1 MYAADPAPDS
11 TFISRAAAAS
21 LMAVSGTSATRRS
34 SGAVS
39 LGVPTFTSCGLYPI
53 GGLNTGFGLHVR
65 VKSQSAADD
74 QVTNQIINDLT
85 IQAATVNGSGSQT
98 ANLILTR
105 AIFHMGIPVAP
116 KNVFPSNIEGLPTW
130 YQLRVTPQGHMAR
143 RDQVDIL
150 IAFNP
155 ATWHQDLRTV
165 RPGGVVV
172 HEEVFSTAD
181 ARPDVTYYPVPFSK
195 LAKSKIQNDTLRKQL
210 ANMIYVGVVA
220 GLLGIPWD
228 ALEHAVTRQFL
239 SKPKAVPLNLDAIKV
254 GFDYWQDNFS
264 KKDPYRLE
272 AMSGVVDQKVLVEG
286 NQAAAL
292 GALMGGVTVA
302 AWYPI
307 TPSSS
312 LCENL
317 IAYAERFRTD
327 PETGEKRIAV
337 VQAED
342 ELAAVGMA
350 IGAGW
355 AGARAMTSTSGPG
368 ISLMAEFA
376 GLGYYA
382 EVPVVI
388 FDIQRIGPSTGLP
401 TRTSQADVGFAYTL
415 SHGDTK
421 HLVLLPGT
429 VEECYEFARDAF
441 DYADRFQTP
450 VFVLSD
456 LDLGMNL
463 WMTPAFTYPD
473 KPFDRGKV
481 LSKADLER
489 LAGEWARY
497 RDVDGDGVPFR
508 TLPGTDH
515 PAAGYFTRG
524 SGHDEHA
531 RNTESAEAYAA
542 NMDRLSRKFETAR
555 AALPAPVIDE
565 STGSKIGLIAFGSTH
580 AAVLESRSALEA
592 AKLPVDYLRIRALPL
607 SAQVVEFV
615 SRHERVYVI
624 EQNRDGQVYDLL
636 RLALPPALVDRLRSI
651 RHYDGQPI
659 PADAI
664 TEPLLESEAIP
675 A

>member
-1 MYAADPAPDS
+1 MTDP
-11 TFISRAAAAS
+11 I
-21 LMAVSGTSATRRS
+21 V
-34 SGAVS
+34 
-39 LGVPTFTSCGLYPI
+39 
-53 GGLNTGFGLHVR
+53 
-65 VKSQSAADD
+65 
-74 QVTNQIINDLT
+74 NDLT

-98 ANLILTR
+98 ANLVLTR

-130 YQLRVTPQGHMAR
+130 YQLRITPEGHMAR
-143 RDQVDIL
+143 SDKVDVL
-150 IAFNP
+150 VAFNV
-155 ATWHQDLRTV
+155 ATWREDLKTV
-165 RPGGVVV
+165 RQGGVVV
-172 HEEVFSTAD
+172 HEEAFSTAD
-181 ARPDVTYYPVPFSK
+181 ARTDVTYYAVPFAK
-195 LAKSKIQNDTLRKQL
+195 LAKSKIQSDTLRKQL

-220 GLLGIPWD
+220 GVLGIPWESI
-228 ALEHAVTRQFL
+228 EHAVRRQFL
-239 SKPKAVPLNLDAIKV
+239 AKPKAVPVNLDAIKV

-264 KKDPYRLE
+264 KQDPYRLQP
-272 AMSGVVDQKVLVEG
+272 MTGVVEGKVLVEG

-292 GALMGGVTVA
+292 GALMGGVTVV

-312 LCENL
+312 LCEYV
-317 IAYAERFRTD
+317 IAYSDRFRTGSNN
-327 PETGEKRIAV
+327 GEKRISV

-368 ISLMAEFA
+368 ISLMAEFS
-376 GLGYYA
+376 GLAYYA

-401 TRTSQADVGFAYTL
+401 TRTSQGDLAFVYTL

-441 DYADRFQTP
+441 DYSDRFQTP

-463 WMTPAFTYPD
+463 WMTPEFKYPE

-481 LSKADLER
+481 LTKDDLEK
-489 LAGEWARY
+489 LAGDWGRY
-497 RDVDGDGVPFR
+497 RDVDGDGVTFR

-524 SGHDEHA
+524 SGHDEMA
-531 RNTESAEAYAA
+531 RYTEGADAYAR
-542 NMDRLSRKFETAR
+542 NMDRLTRKLETAR
-555 AALPAPVIDE
+555 HALPGPVIDE
-565 STGSKIGLIAFGSTH
+565 SGQKVGLIAFGSTH
-580 AAVLESRSALEA
+580 AAVVEA
-592 AKLPVDYLRIRALPL
+592 REAVSVDYLRVRALPL
-607 SAQVVEFV
+607 SDDVARFV
-615 SRHERVYVI
+615 ARHERVYIV
-624 EQNRDGQVYDLL
+624 EQNRDGQLFDLV
-636 RLALPPALVDRLRSI
+636 RLALPPELVDRVRSI
-651 RHYDGQPI
+651 RHYNGQPI
-659 PADAI
+659 PAAAI
-664 TEPLLESEAIP
+664 IEPLSSQEMVP

>member
-1 MYAADPAPDS
+1 M
-11 TFISRAAAAS
+11 T
-21 LMAVSGTSATRRS
+21 
-34 SGAVS
+34 
-39 LGVPTFTSCGLYPI
+39 
-53 GGLNTGFGLHVR
+53 
-65 VKSQSAADD
+65 Q
-74 QVTNQIINDLT
+74 QIINDLT

-98 ANLILTR
+98 ANLVLTR

-130 YQLRVTPQGHMAR
+130 YQLRVTPEGHMAR
-143 RDQVDIL
+143 SDKVDIL

-155 ATWHQDLRTV
+155 ATWHQDLTTV
-165 RPGGVVV
+165 RAGGVVI

-181 ARPDVTYYPVPFSK
+181 VRADVVYYPVPFSK
-195 LAKSKIQNDTLRKQL
+195 LAKSKIQSDTLRKQL
-210 ANMIYVGVVA
+210 ANMLYVGVVA
-220 GLLGIPWD
+220 GLLGIPWE
-228 ALEHAVTRQFL
+228 ALEHAVKRQFL
-239 SKPKAVPLNLDAIKV
+239 SKPKAVQVNLDAIKV
-254 GFDYWQDNFS
+254 GYDYWQDNFS
-264 KKDPYRLE
+264 KTDAYRLE
-272 AMSGVVDQKVLVEG
+272 PMSGVVDGKVLVEG

-327 PETGEKRIAV
+327 PKTGQKLISV

-355 AGARAMTSTSGPG
+355 AGARSMTSTSGPG

-376 GLGYYA
+376 GLAYYA

-401 TRTSQADVGFAYTL
+401 TRTSQADVAFAFTL
-415 SHGDTK
+415 SHGDTR
-421 HLVLLPGT
+421 HIVLLPGT

-463 WMTPAFTYPD
+463 WMTPEFKYPE
-473 KPFDRGKV
+473 KPFDRGKI
-481 LSKADLER
+481 LSKQDLEK
-489 LAGEWARY
+489 LAGEWGRY
-497 RDVDGDGVPFR
+497 KDVDGDGVTYR

-524 SGHDEHA
+524 SGHDEFA
-531 RNTESAEAYAA
+531 RYTESAEAYAR
-542 NMDRLSRKFETAR
+542 NMDRLTHKLETAR
-555 AALPAPVIDE
+555 GELPAPVLDE
-565 STGSKIGLIAFGSTH
+565 SSNSAVGLIAFGSTH
-580 AAVLESRSALEA
+580 AAVVEAREALA
-592 AKLPVDYLRIRALPL
+592 AAGTPVDYLRLRALPV
-607 SAQVVEFV
+607 SDEVAAFV
-615 SRHERVYVI
+615 SRHERVYVV
-624 EQNRDGQVYDLL
+624 EQNRDGQVYDIV
-636 RLALPPALVDRLRSI
+636 RLALPPELVGRVHSI
-651 RHYDGQPI
+651 RHYNGQPI
-659 PADAI
+659 PAAAI
-664 TEPLLESEAIP
+664 TEPLQQAEAVP

>member
-1 MYAADPAPDS
+1 
-11 TFISRAAAAS
+11 
-21 LMAVSGTSATRRS
+21 VTS
-34 SGAVS
+34 
-39 LGVPTFTSCGLYPI
+39 
-53 GGLNTGFGLHVR
+53 
-65 VKSQSAADD
+65 
-74 QVTNQIINDLT
+74 QITNDLT

-172 HEEVFSTAD
+172 HEEVYSNAD
-181 ARPDVTYYPVPFSK
+181 VRGDVTYYPVPFSK

-220 GLLGIPWD
+220 GLLGIPWES
-228 ALEHAVTRQFL
+228 LEHAVKRQFL
-239 SKPKAVPLNLDAIKV
+239 SKPKAVQVNLDAIKV
-254 GFDYWQDNFS
+254 GYDYWQDNFS

-272 AMSGVVDQKVLVEG
+272 PMTGVVDNKVLVEG

-317 IAYAERFRTD
+317 IAYSERFRTD
-327 PETGEKRIAV
+327 PKTGEKRIAV

-342 ELAAVGMA
+342 ELAAIGMA

-401 TRTSQADVGFAYTL
+401 TRTSQADVAFAYTL

-429 VEECYEFARDAF
+429 VEECYEFGRDAF

-463 WMTPAFTYPD
+463 WMTPEFKYPD

-497 RDVDGDGVPFR
+497 RDVDGDGVPYR

-515 PAAGYFTRG
+515 PAAGFFTRG

-531 RNTESAEAYAA
+531 RYTESAEAYAA
-542 NMDRLSRKFETAR
+542 NMDRLARKFETAR
-555 AALPAPVIDE
+555 AALPAPIVDE
-565 STGSKIGLIAFGSTH
+565 SAQSRIGLIAFGSTH
-580 AAVLESRSALEA
+580 AAVVEARQALEA
-592 AKLPVDYLRIRALPL
+592 AERSVDYLRVRALPL
-607 SAQVVEFV
+607 SAEVVAFV
-615 SRHERVYVI
+615 SRHERVYVV
-624 EQNRDGQVYDLL
+624 EQNRDGQVFDLI
-636 RLALPPALVDRLRSI
+636 RLALPPELVDRLRSI
-651 RHYDGQPI
+651 RYYDGQPI

-664 TEPLLESEAIP
+664 IEPLLESEAVP

>member
-1 MYAADPAPDS
+1 M
-11 TFISRAAAAS
+11 TE
-21 LMAVSGTSATRRS
+21 
-34 SGAVS
+34 
-39 LGVPTFTSCGLYPI
+39 PI
-53 GGLNTGFGLHVR
+53 VN
-65 VKSQSAADD
+65 
-74 QVTNQIINDLT
+74 NLT

-98 ANLILTR
+98 ANLVLTR

-130 YQLRVTPQGHMAR
+130 YQLRITPQGYMAR
-143 RDQVDIL
+143 SDRVDIL
-150 IAFNP
+150 VAFNA
-155 ATWHQDLRTV
+155 ATWREDLKTV
-165 RPGGVVV
+165 RPGGVVI
-172 HEEVFSTAD
+172 HEESYSTAD
-181 ARPDVTYYPVPFSK
+181 ARTDVVYYPVPFAK
-195 LAKSKIQNDTLRKQL
+195 LAKAKIASDTLRKQL

-220 GLLGIPWD
+220 GVLGIPWKS
-228 ALEHAVTRQFL
+228 LEHGVKRQFL
-239 SKPKAVPLNLDAIKV
+239 AKPKAVQVNLDAIKV
-254 GFDYWQDNFS
+254 GLDHYQDTFS
-264 KKDPYRLE
+264 KQDAYRLE
-272 AMSGVVDQKVLVEG
+272 PMTGAVEGKVLVEG

-312 LCENL
+312 LCEYL
-317 IAYAERFRTD
+317 IAYSDRFRTD
-327 PETGEKRIAV
+327 PKTGEKRIAV

-350 IGAGW
+350 IGASW

-376 GLGYYA
+376 GLAYYA

-401 TRTSQADVGFAYTL
+401 TRTSQGDISFAYTI

-421 HLVLLPGT
+421 HLVLLPGS
-429 VEECYEFARDAF
+429 VEECYAFGRDAF

-463 WMTPAFTYPD
+463 WMTPAFKYPE

-481 LSKADLER
+481 LNKEDLDR
-489 LAGEWARY
+489 LSGEWARY
-497 RDVDGDGVPFR
+497 QDVDGDGVAYR

-531 RNTESAEAYAA
+531 RYTEGADTYAR
-542 NMDRLSRKFETAR
+542 NMDRLNRKFETAR
-555 AALPAPVIDE
+555 KALPAPVADE
-565 STGSKIGLIAFGSTH
+565 SAKSSVGLIAYGSTD
-580 AAVLESRSALEA
+580 AAVREARERLDAAGRS
-592 AKLPVDYLRIRALPL
+592 VDYLRIRALPL
-607 SAQVVEFV
+607 SADVAGFVE
-615 SRHERVYVI
+615 RHETVYVV
-624 EQNRDGQVYDLL
+624 EQNRDGQMFDLI
-636 RLALPPALVDRLRSI
+636 RLSLPAELVGRLRSV
-651 RHYDGQPI
+651 RHYNGQPI
-659 PADAI
+659 PAEAI
-664 TEPLLESEAIP
+664 TEPLLQSEAIP
-675 A
+675 V

>member
-1 MYAADPAPDS
+1 M
-11 TFISRAAAAS
+11 TE
-21 LMAVSGTSATRRS
+21 
-34 SGAVS
+34 
-39 LGVPTFTSCGLYPI
+39 PI
-53 GGLNTGFGLHVR
+53 VN
-65 VKSQSAADD
+65 
-74 QVTNQIINDLT
+74 NLT

-98 ANLILTR
+98 ANLVLTR

-130 YQLRVTPQGHMAR
+130 YQLRITPQGHMAR
-143 RDQVDIL
+143 SDRVDVL
-150 IAFNP
+150 VAFNA
-155 ATWHQDLRTV
+155 ATWREDLKTV
-165 RPGGVVV
+165 RPGGVVI
-172 HEEVFSTAD
+172 HEESYSTAD
-181 ARPDVTYYPVPFSK
+181 ARTDVVYYPVPFAK
-195 LAKSKIQNDTLRKQL
+195 LAKAKIASDTLRKQL

-220 GLLGIPWD
+220 GVLGIPWVS
-228 ALEHAVTRQFL
+228 LEHGVKRQFL
-239 SKPKAVPLNLDAIKV
+239 AKPKAVQVNLDAIKV
-254 GFDYWQDNFS
+254 GLDHYQDNFS
-264 KKDPYRLE
+264 KQDAYRLE
-272 AMSGVVDQKVLVEG
+272 PMTGVVEGKVLVEG

-312 LCENL
+312 LCEYL
-317 IAYAERFRTD
+317 IAYSDRFRTD
-327 PETGEKRIAV
+327 PKTGEKRIAV

-350 IGAGW
+350 IGASW

-368 ISLMAEFA
+368 ISLMGEFA
-376 GLGYYA
+376 GLAYYA

-401 TRTSQADVGFAYTL
+401 TRTSQGDISFAYTL

-421 HLVLLPGT
+421 HIVLLPGS
-429 VEECYEFARDAF
+429 VEECYEFGRDAF

-463 WMTPAFTYPD
+463 WMTPAFKYPE

-481 LSKADLER
+481 MSKEDLER
-489 LAGEWARY
+489 LSGEWARY
-497 RDVDGDGVPFR
+497 QDVDGDGVTYR

-531 RNTESAEAYAA
+531 RYTEGADAYAR
-542 NMDRLSRKFETAR
+542 NMDRLNRKFETAR
-555 AALPAPVIDE
+555 AALPAPVADE
-565 STGSKIGLIAFGSTH
+565 SARSSVGLIAFGSTD
-580 AAVLESRSALEA
+580 AAVREA
-592 AKLPVDYLRIRALPL
+592 RERLAASGRAVDYLRIRALPL
-607 SAQVVEFV
+607 SPEVAGFVE
-615 SRHERVYVI
+615 RHETVYVA
-624 EQNRDGQVYDLL
+624 EQNRDGQMFDLI
-636 RLALPPALVDRLRSI
+636 RLSLPSELVGRLRSI
-651 RHYDGQPI
+651 RHYNGQPI
-659 PADAI
+659 PAEAI
-664 TEPLLESEAIP
+664 TDPLLQSEAVP

>member
-1 MYAADPAPDS
+1 MTDP
-11 TFISRAAAAS
+11 
-21 LMAVSGTSATRRS
+21 
-34 SGAVS
+34 
-39 LGVPTFTSCGLYPI
+39 
-53 GGLNTGFGLHVR
+53 
-65 VKSQSAADD
+65 
-74 QVTNQIINDLT
+74 IINDLT

-98 ANLILTR
+98 ANLVLTR
-105 AIFHMGIPVAP
+105 AIFKMGIPVAP

-130 YQLRVTPQGHMAR
+130 YQLRVTPEGHMAR
-143 RDQVDIL
+143 SDRVDIL
-150 IAFNP
+150 VAFNA
-155 ATWHQDLRTV
+155 ATWREDLRTV
-165 RPGGVVV
+165 RPGGVVI
-172 HEEVFSTAD
+172 HEESYSTAD
-181 ARPDVTYYPVPFSK
+181 ARTDVIYYGVPFSK
-195 LAKSKIQNDTLRKQL
+195 LAKAKIPSETLRKQL

-220 GLLGIPWD
+220 GVLGIPWE
-228 ALEHAVTRQFL
+228 ALEHGVRRQFL
-239 SKPKAVPLNLDAIKV
+239 SKPKAVQVNLDAIKV
-254 GFDYWQDNFS
+254 GLDHWQDNFS
-264 KKDPYRLE
+264 KQDAYRLE
-272 AMSGVVDQKVLVEG
+272 PMTGAVEGKVLVEG

-312 LCENL
+312 LCEYL
-317 IAYAERFRTD
+317 IAYADRFRID
-327 PETGEKRIAV
+327 PKTGEKRIAV

-350 IGAGW
+350 IGAAW

-376 GLGYYA
+376 GLAYYA

-401 TRTSQADVGFAYTL
+401 TRTSQADLAFAYTL

-429 VEECYEFARDAF
+429 VEECYEFGRDAF

-463 WMTPAFTYPD
+463 WMTPAFQYPE

-481 LSKADLER
+481 LSKEDLER
-489 LAGEWARY
+489 LAGEWGRY
-497 RDVDGDGVPFR
+497 QDVDGDGVTYR

-531 RNTESAEAYAA
+531 RYTENAEAYAR
-542 NMDRLSRKFETAR
+542 NMDRLNRKFETAR
-555 AALPAPVIDE
+555 KAMPAPVVDE
-565 STGSKIGLIAFGSTH
+565 SAKSAVGLVAFGSTH
-580 AAVLESRSALEA
+580 VAVVEARQRLAESGRT
-592 AKLPVDYLRIRALPL
+592 VDYMRIRALPL
-607 SAQVVEFV
+607 SPEVAEFV
-615 SRHERVYVI
+615 RRHERVYII
-624 EQNRDGQVYDLL
+624 EQNRDGQMFDLI
-636 RLALPPALVDRLRSI
+636 RLALPSDLIDRVHSI

-664 TEPLLESEAIP
+664 IEPLMETEAVP
-675 A
+675 V

>member
-1 MYAADPAPDS
+1 V
-11 TFISRAAAAS
+11 T
-21 LMAVSGTSATRRS
+21 
-34 SGAVS
+34 
-39 LGVPTFTSCGLYPI
+39 
-53 GGLNTGFGLHVR
+53 
-65 VKSQSAADD
+65 D
-74 QVTNQIINDLT
+74 QNINDLT

-98 ANLILTR
+98 ANLVLTR

-150 IAFNP
+150 IAFNV

-172 HEEVFSTAD
+172 HEEAFSTAA
-181 ARPDVTYYPVPFSK
+181 ARTDVTYYPVPFSK

-220 GLLGIPWD
+220 GLLGIPWE
-228 ALEHAVTRQFL
+228 ALDHAVKRQFL
-239 SKPKAVPLNLDAIKV
+239 SKPKAVQVNLDAIKV
-254 GFDYWQDNFS
+254 GFDYWQDTFS
-264 KKDPYRLE
+264 KQDPYRLE
-272 AMSGVVDQKVLVEG
+272 PMTGVVDGKVLVEG

-317 IAYAERFRTD
+317 IAYSDRFRVD
-327 PETGEKRIAV
+327 PKTGEKLIAV

-342 ELAAVGMA
+342 ELAALGMA

-401 TRTSQADVGFAYTL
+401 TRTSQADIGFAYTL

-463 WMTPAFTYPD
+463 WMTPEFKYPE

-481 LSKADLER
+481 LTKADLER

-497 RDVDGDGVPFR
+497 RDADGDGVPYR

-531 RNTESAEAYAA
+531 RYTESAEAYAA
-542 NMDRLSRKFETAR
+542 NMDRLLRKLETAR

-565 STGSKIGLIAFGSTH
+565 TSKSPIGLIAFGSTH
-580 AAVLESRSALEA
+580 AAVVEARQALA
-592 AKLPVDYLRIRALPL
+592 AERRPVDYMRVRALPL
-607 SAQVVEFV
+607 SKQVEEFV
-615 SRHERVYVI
+615 SRHERVYVV
-624 EQNRDGQVYDLL
+624 EQNRDGQVYDLI
-636 RLALPPALVDRLRSI
+636 RLALPPALVGRLRSI

-664 TEPLLESEAIP
+664 IEPLLESEAVP

>member
-1 MYAADPAPDS
+1 V
-11 TFISRAAAAS
+11 TE
-21 LMAVSGTSATRRS
+21 
-34 SGAVS
+34 
-39 LGVPTFTSCGLYPI
+39 PI
-53 GGLNTGFGLHVR
+53 V
-65 VKSQSAADD
+65 
-74 QVTNQIINDLT
+74 NDLT

-98 ANLILTR
+98 ANLVLTR

-130 YQLRVTPQGHMAR
+130 YQLRITPEGHMAR
-143 RDQVDIL
+143 SDKVDIL
-150 IAFNP
+150 VAFNV
-155 ATWHQDLRTV
+155 ATWREDLKTV
-165 RPGGVVV
+165 RPGGVVI

-181 ARPDVTYYPVPFSK
+181 VRTDVTYYPVPFAK
-195 LAKSKIQNDTLRKQL
+195 LAKSKIQSDTLRKQL

-220 GLLGIPWD
+220 GVLGIPWE
-228 ALEHAVTRQFL
+228 AIEHGVRRQFL
-239 SKPKAVPLNLDAIKV
+239 AKPKAVQVNLDAIKV

-264 KKDPYRLE
+264 KQDAYRLE
-272 AMSGVVDQKVLVEG
+272 PMTGVVEGKVLVEG
-286 NQAAAL
+286 NQAAAI
-292 GALMGGVTVA
+292 GALMGGVTVV

-312 LCENL
+312 LCEYL
-317 IAYAERFRTD
+317 IAYSDRFRGD
-327 PETGEKRIAV
+327 GEGEKRISV

-368 ISLMAEFA
+368 ISLMAEFS
-376 GLGYYA
+376 GLAYYA

-401 TRTSQADVGFAYTL
+401 TRTSQADIGFVYTL

-421 HLVLLPGT
+421 HMVLLPGT

-441 DYADRFQTP
+441 DHADRFQTP

-463 WMTPAFTYPD
+463 WMTPEFKYPE
-473 KPFDRGKV
+473 KKFDRGKV
-481 LSKADLER
+481 LSKEDLEK

-497 RDVDGDGVPFR
+497 RDVDGDGVTYR

-524 SGHDEHA
+524 SGHDEMA
-531 RNTESAEAYAA
+531 RYTEGADAYAR
-542 NMDRLSRKFETAR
+542 NMDRLTRKLETAR
-555 AALPAPVIDE
+555 HELPAPVVDE
-565 STGSKIGLIAFGSTH
+565 KGSPIGLIAFGSTD
-580 AAVLESRSALEA
+580 AAVVEARQALDE
-592 AKLPVDYLRIRALPL
+592 KGKNVDYMRVRALPL
-607 SAQVVEFV
+607 SDDVARFV
-615 SRHERVYVI
+615 ARHERVYVV
-624 EQNRDGQVYDLL
+624 EQNRDGQLFDLI
-636 RLALPPALVDRLRSI
+636 RLALPAELVDRVRSI
-651 RHYDGQPI
+651 RHYNGQPI
-659 PADAI
+659 PAAAI
-664 TEPLLESEAIP
+664 IEPLIEQEAVP

>member
-1 MYAADPAPDS
+1 
-11 TFISRAAAAS
+11 
-21 LMAVSGTSATRRS
+21 
-34 SGAVS
+34 
-39 LGVPTFTSCGLYPI
+39 
-53 GGLNTGFGLHVR
+53 
-65 VKSQSAADD
+65 
-74 QVTNQIINDLT
+74 VTETIVNDLT

-98 ANLILTR
+98 ANLVLTR

-130 YQLRVTPQGHMAR
+130 YQLRITREGHMAR
-143 RDQVDIL
+143 NDKVDVL
-150 IAFNP
+150 VAFNV
-155 ATWHQDLRTV
+155 ATWREDLKTV
-165 RPGGVVV
+165 RAGGVVI
-172 HEEVFSTAD
+172 HEEAFSTAE
-181 ARPDVTYYPVPFSK
+181 ARGDLTYYAVPFAK
-195 LAKSKIQNDTLRKQL
+195 LAKAKIASDTLRKQL

-220 GLLGIPWD
+220 GVLGIPWES
-228 ALEHAVTRQFL
+228 LEHGVKRQFL
-239 SKPKAVPLNLDAIKV
+239 AKPKAVGVNLDAIKV

-264 KKDPYRLE
+264 KQDPYRLE
-272 AMSGVVDQKVLVEG
+272 PMSGAVEGKVLVEG

-292 GALMGGVTVA
+292 GAIMGGATVV

-312 LCENL
+312 LCEYV
-317 IAYAERFRTD
+317 IAYADRFRVD
-327 PETGEKRIAV
+327 PKSGEKLISV

-368 ISLMAEFA
+368 ISLMAEFS
-376 GLGYYA
+376 GLAYYA

-401 TRTSQADVGFAYTL
+401 TRTSQGDLGFVYTL
-415 SHGDTK
+415 SHGDTR
-421 HLVLLPGT
+421 HLILLPGT
-429 VEECYEFARDAF
+429 VEECYEFGRDAF

-463 WMTPAFTYPD
+463 WMTPEFKYPEAS
-473 KPFDRGKV
+473 FDRGKV

-497 RDVDGDGVPFR
+497 RDVDGDGVTYR

-524 SGHDEHA
+524 SGHDESA
-531 RNTESAEAYAA
+531 RYTEGADAYAR
-542 NMDRLSRKFETAR
+542 NMDRLAKKLETAR
-555 AALPAPVIDE
+555 QALPAPVVDE
-565 STGSKIGLIAFGSTH
+565 AGRQVGVIAFGSTH
-580 AAVLESRSALEA
+580 AAVMEARSSVD
-592 AKLPVDYLRIRALPL
+592 VDYLRVRALPL
-607 SAQVVEFV
+607 SDEVVRFIA
-615 SRHERVYVI
+615 RHDRVYVV
-624 EQNRDGQVYDLL
+624 EQNRDGQLFDLV
-636 RLALPPALVDRLRSI
+636 RLALPPELVERVRSI
-651 RHYDGQPI
+651 RHYNGQPI
-659 PADAI
+659 PAAAI
-664 TEPLLESEAIP
+664 IEPLKETEAVP

>member
-1 MYAADPAPDS
+1 M
-11 TFISRAAAAS
+11 RA
-21 LMAVSGTSATRRS
+21 RKIHN
-34 SGAVS
+34 
-39 LGVPTFTSCGLYPI
+39 P
-53 GGLNTGFGLHVR
+53 
-65 VKSQSAADD
+65 QSNE
-74 QVTNQIINDLT
+74 VTDQIINDLT

-150 IAFNP
+150 VAFNV

-172 HEEVFSTAD
+172 HEEAFSTAD
-181 ARPDVTYYPVPFSK
+181 ARTDVTYYPVPFSK

-220 GLLGIPWD
+220 GLLGIPWE
-228 ALEHAVTRQFL
+228 ALDHAVKRQFL
-239 SKPKAVPLNLDAIKV
+239 SKPKAVQVNLDAIKV
-254 GFDYWQDNFS
+254 GFDHWQDNFS
-264 KKDPYRLE
+264 KQDPYRLE
-272 AMSGVVDQKVLVEG
+272 PLTGVVDGKVLVEG

-317 IAYAERFRTD
+317 IAYSDRFRID
-327 PETGEKRIAV
+327 PKTGEKLIAV

-342 ELAAVGMA
+342 ELAALGMA
-350 IGAGW
+350 VGAGW

-401 TRTSQADVGFAYTL
+401 TRTSQADIGFAYTL

-463 WMTPAFTYPD
+463 WMTPEFKYPD

-481 LSKADLER
+481 LTKTDLER

-497 RDVDGDGVPFR
+497 RDADGDGVPYR

-531 RNTESAEAYAA
+531 RYTESAEAYAA

-555 AALPAPVIDE
+555 AVLPAPVIDE
-565 STGSKIGLIAFGSTH
+565 TSKSPIGLIAFGSTH
-580 AAVLESRSALEA
+580 AAVVEARQALTA
-592 AKLPVDYLRIRALPL
+592 GRRPVDYMRVRALPL
-607 SAQVVEFV
+607 SKQVEEFV
-615 SRHERVYVI
+615 ARHDRVYVV
-624 EQNRDGQVYDLL
+624 EQNRDGQIYDLI
-636 RLALPPALVDRLRSI
+636 RLALPAALVGRLRSI

-664 TEPLLESEAIP
+664 IEPLLESEAVL

>member
-1 MYAADPAPDS
+1 M
-11 TFISRAAAAS
+11 
-21 LMAVSGTSATRRS
+21 TS
-34 SGAVS
+34 
-39 LGVPTFTSCGLYPI
+39 
-53 GGLNTGFGLHVR
+53 
-65 VKSQSAADD
+65 
-74 QVTNQIINDLT
+74 QITNDLT

-172 HEEVFSTAD
+172 HEEVYSTAD
-181 ARPDVTYYPVPFSK
+181 VRGDVTYYPVPFSK

-220 GLLGIPWD
+220 GLLGIPWVS
-228 ALEHAVTRQFL
+228 LEHAVKRQFL
-239 SKPKAVPLNLDAIKV
+239 SKPKAVQVNLDAIKV
-254 GFDYWQDNFS
+254 GYDYWQDNFS

-272 AMSGVVDQKVLVEG
+272 PMTGVVDNKVLVEG

-317 IAYAERFRTD
+317 IAYSERFRTD
-327 PETGEKRIAV
+327 PKTGEKRIAV

-401 TRTSQADVGFAYTL
+401 TRTSQADVAFAYTL

-429 VEECYEFARDAF
+429 VEECYEFGRDAF

-463 WMTPAFTYPD
+463 WMTPEFKYPD

-497 RDVDGDGVPFR
+497 RDVDGDGVPYR

-515 PAAGYFTRG
+515 PSAGFFTRG

-531 RNTESAEAYAA
+531 RYTESAEAYAA
-542 NMDRLSRKFETAR
+542 NMDRLARKFETAR
-555 AALPAPVIDE
+555 TALPAPIVDE
-565 STGSKIGLIAFGSTH
+565 SAGSAIGLIAFGSTH
-580 AAVLESRSALEA
+580 AAVVEARQALEA
-592 AKLPVDYLRIRALPL
+592 AKRPVDYLRVRALPL
-607 SAQVVEFV
+607 SAGVVAFV
-615 SRHERVYVI
+615 SRHERVYVV
-624 EQNRDGQVYDLL
+624 EQNRDGQVFDLI
-636 RLALPPALVDRLRSI
+636 RLALPPELVHRLRSI
-651 RHYDGQPI
+651 RYYDGQPI

-664 TEPLLESEAIP
+664 IEPLLESEAVP

>member
-1 MYAADPAPDS
+1 M
-11 TFISRAAAAS
+11 T
-21 LMAVSGTSATRRS
+21 
-34 SGAVS
+34 
-39 LGVPTFTSCGLYPI
+39 
-53 GGLNTGFGLHVR
+53 
-65 VKSQSAADD
+65 Q
-74 QVTNQIINDLT
+74 QIINDLT

-98 ANLILTR
+98 ANLVLTR

-130 YQLRVTPQGHMAR
+130 YQLRVTPEGHMAR
-143 RDQVDIL
+143 SDKVDIL

-155 ATWHQDLRTV
+155 ATWHQDLTTV
-165 RPGGVVV
+165 RAGGVVI

-181 ARPDVTYYPVPFSK
+181 VRADVVYYPVPFSK
-195 LAKSKIQNDTLRKQL
+195 LAKSKIQSDTLRKQL
-210 ANMIYVGVVA
+210 ANMLYVGVVA
-220 GLLGIPWD
+220 GLLGIPWE
-228 ALEHAVTRQFL
+228 ALEHAVKRQFL
-239 SKPKAVPLNLDAIKV
+239 SKPKAVQVNLDAIKV
-254 GFDYWQDNFS
+254 GYDYWQDNFS
-264 KKDPYRLE
+264 KTDAYRLE
-272 AMSGVVDQKVLVEG
+272 PMSGVVDGKVLVEG

-327 PETGEKRIAV
+327 PKTGEKLISV

-355 AGARAMTSTSGPG
+355 AGARSMTSTSGPG

-376 GLGYYA
+376 GLAYYA

-401 TRTSQADVGFAYTL
+401 TRTSQGDVAFAFTL
-415 SHGDTK
+415 SHGDTR
-421 HLVLLPGT
+421 HIVLLPGT

-463 WMTPAFTYPD
+463 WMTPEFKYPE
-473 KPFDRGKV
+473 KPFDRGKI
-481 LSKADLER
+481 LSKQDLEK
-489 LAGEWARY
+489 LAGEWGRY
-497 RDVDGDGVPFR
+497 KDVDGDGVTYR

-524 SGHDEHA
+524 SGHDEFA
-531 RNTESAEAYAA
+531 RYTESAEAYAR
-542 NMDRLSRKFETAR
+542 NMDRLTHKLETAR
-555 AALPAPVIDE
+555 GELPAPALDE
-565 STGSKIGLIAFGSTH
+565 SSNSAVGLIAFGSTH
-580 AAVLESRSALEA
+580 AAVVEAREALA
-592 AKLPVDYLRIRALPL
+592 AAGTPVDYLRLRALPV
-607 SAQVVEFV
+607 SDEVAAFV
-615 SRHERVYVI
+615 SRHERVYVV
-624 EQNRDGQVYDLL
+624 EQNRDGQVYDIV
-636 RLALPPALVDRLRSI
+636 RLALPPELVGRVHSI
-651 RHYDGQPI
+651 RHYNGQPI
-659 PADAI
+659 PAAAI
-664 TEPLLESEAIP
+664 TEPLQQAEAVP

>member
-1 MYAADPAPDS
+1 V
-11 TFISRAAAAS
+11 T
-21 LMAVSGTSATRRS
+21 
-34 SGAVS
+34 
-39 LGVPTFTSCGLYPI
+39 
-53 GGLNTGFGLHVR
+53 
-65 VKSQSAADD
+65 D
-74 QVTNQIINDLT
+74 QNINDLT

-98 ANLILTR
+98 ANLVLTR

-150 IAFNP
+150 IAFNV

-172 HEEVFSTAD
+172 HEEAFSTAD
-181 ARPDVTYYPVPFSK
+181 ARTDVTYYPVPFSK

-220 GLLGIPWD
+220 GLLGIPWE
-228 ALEHAVTRQFL
+228 ALDHAVKRQFL
-239 SKPKAVPLNLDAIKV
+239 SKPKAVQVNLDAIKV
-254 GFDYWQDNFS
+254 GFDYWQDTFS
-264 KKDPYRLE
+264 KQDPYRLE
-272 AMSGVVDQKVLVEG
+272 PMTGVVDGKVLVEG

-317 IAYAERFRTD
+317 IAYSDRFRVD
-327 PETGEKRIAV
+327 PKTGEKLIAV

-342 ELAAVGMA
+342 ELAALGMA

-401 TRTSQADVGFAYTL
+401 TRTSQADIGFAYTL

-463 WMTPAFTYPD
+463 WMTPEFKYPE

-481 LSKADLER
+481 LTKADLER

-497 RDVDGDGVPFR
+497 RDADGDGVPYR

-531 RNTESAEAYAA
+531 RYTESAEAYAA
-542 NMDRLSRKFETAR
+542 NMDRLLRKLETAR

-565 STGSKIGLIAFGSTH
+565 ASKSPIGLIAFGSTH
-580 AAVLESRSALEA
+580 AAVVEARQALA
-592 AKLPVDYLRIRALPL
+592 AERRPVDYMRVRALPL
-607 SAQVVEFV
+607 SKQVEEFV
-615 SRHERVYVI
+615 SRHERVYVV
-624 EQNRDGQVYDLL
+624 EQNRDGQVYDLI
-636 RLALPPALVDRLRSI
+636 RLALPPALVGRLRSI

-664 TEPLLESEAIP
+664 IEPLLESEAVP